1 MSNPK
6 ETKTAEPWEKLGVTT
21 LPISSVKHALDML
34 WGMEKKIT
42 LCLMGDTGVGK
53 TPIIAQWVKEKGGY
67 LQTLNLGHVNSDDLS
82 MSMFNGDGS
91 RYHFVKPEWIHK
103 LNEEA
108 ERCGLAVFFLD
119 EWNRGDKNVVNSM
132 FTLPDERRI
141 QDFELHPNVLIVAAM
156 NPSDGT
162 YLVNQAE
169 RDPAIRKRLN
179 FVFVTPDLAGWLD
192 WGAAN
197 GIDDVVLKFVR
208 AQSNLF
214 YDVAARDAGK
224 VFSCPANWEKVSNL
238 VKSARK
244 IKGGLTSSILEVL
257 VAGQVG
263 YVAAKKFCEY
273 VRDHNTLIQ
282 PEEILVGYLNGG
294 RQRVANLLGC
304 KIVDDK
310 MEKIPGAN
318 IRADV
323 LANLNEGLA
332 ITLFSDQPDLESISK
347 NFVTYMTDIPLDM
360 YVAFVSENIKRYSAT
375 VEGGVAYAMAMSHY
389 LGQDPRWVARTRA
402 MHAHHA
408 EIKANIRNLAGV

>member
-6 ETKTAEPWEKLGVTT
+6 PTKTADPWEKLGITT
-21 LPISSVKHALDML
+21 LPISSVKGALDIL

-42 LCLMGDTGVGK
+42 MCLMGDTGVGK
-53 TPIIAQWVKEKGGY
+53 TPIVEQWVRERGGY
-67 LQTLNLGHVNSDDLS
+67 LKMLNLGHLNSDDIS
-82 MSMFNGDGS
+82 MSMFNETGTQYDFVPPTWLQDLN
-91 RYHFVKPEWIHK
+91 RYA
-103 LNEEA
+103 EEM
-108 ERCGLAVFFLD
+108 GVAVLYLD
-119 EWNRGDKNVVNSM
+119 EWNRGDKNVVNSL

-141 QDFELHPNVLIVAAM
+141 HGFTLHKNVLVVAAM

-179 FVFVTPDLAGWLD
+179 FVFVTPDLAGWLT
-192 WGAAN
+192 WGAEN
-197 GIDDVVLKFVR
+197 GIDEVVLKFVHG
-208 AQSNLF
+208 QSALF

-224 VFSCPANWEKVSNL
+224 AFPCPANWEKVSNL

-244 IKGGLTSSILEVL
+244 IKGGLTSSIFEAL

-263 YVAAKKFCEY
+263 YVAAKKFCEF
-273 VRDHNTLIQ
+273 VRDRNTLIQ
-282 PEEILVGYLNGG
+282 PEEILLGYKKGG

-304 KIVDDK
+304 RIVDDR

-332 ITLFSDQPDLESISK
+332 ITLFSTKPDLEPIAD
-347 NFVTYMTDIPLDM
+347 NFVTYMADIPLDM
-360 YVAFVSENIKRYSAT
+360 YIAFVSENIKRYSAT
-375 VEGGVAYAMAMSHY
+375 VEGGIEYAMEMSHY
-389 LGQDPRWVARTRA
+389 LGKDARWVARTRA

-408 EIKANIRNLAGV
+408 EIKKSIRNTAGT